1 MTQMASRSPSGLCP
15 WAPSSPSH
23 LWTTPLLVAALAC
36 GGSGAGESAGSGDE
50 PAVSEGRIAIPTS
63 GLTPELLADSVLSR
77 RPGAHEIPLHELGF
91 QYGSPE
97 APISVVEFSDYG
109 CGYCRRFQVETFPTL
124 LTDFIEQGRVK
135 WRYVTYLSGAFPKS
149 LPAAM
154 VAECAGEQGLF
165 RARQPSDLRTSEAVA
180 AGRGS
185 DCGGHGAGDRGWRRR
200 GRDRGLRLRTATP
213 GPPPGRHR
221 RRQAPRSARDALLP
235 HRGRPDRGSPAAGVV
250 GQDPHCRRG
259 RDRERGGRR
268 VLTGASPPSTTSKSS
283 S

>member
-1 MTQMASRSPSGLCP
+1 MTQMASRSPSGPCP

-77 RPGAHEIPLHELGF
+77 QPGAHEIPLHELGF

-154 VAECAGEQGLF
+154 VAECAGEQRLF
-165 RARQPSDLRTSEAVA
+165 APVSHLIYERQRLWRRDEDPTAAVTALATEAGADEGEIEACVSEQRPLARLRAGIA
-180 AGRGS
+180 AGRRLGVRGTPYFLIEGAPTAGAQPLEWWIRILTAVEAEIES
-185 DCGGHGAGDRGWRRR
+185 GAGD
-200 GRDRGLRLRTATP
+200 
-213 GPPPGRHR
+213 
-221 RRQAPRSARDALLP
+221 
-235 HRGRPDRGSPAAGVV
+235 
-250 GQDPHCRRG
+250 
-259 RDRERGGRR
+259 
-268 VLTGASPPSTTSKSS
+268 AS
-283 S
+283 